1 MEIWFDDISSLRDY
15 DLEME
20 YCYITTPKRKR
31 HLIDIPAAD
40 GDIDVMEGI
49 GEPTYENRTV
59 TALFKMLGNIKA
71 TRFRIINDLEGKTV
85 QIVLPGDPNYCMVG
99 RVHIAGVGIS
109 PGDELLIIIDCNPWR
124 YARSMVSISSAAS
137 ASETQHTWKN
147 SGRRL
152 AVPEI
157 TVESGDVTFIADGKT
172 TSLSRGTHLVTALA
186 IPGFSSRRVTARG
199 GAFTVQYREAIL

>member
-1 MEIWFDDISSLRDY
+1 MEIWFDNISSLRDY
-15 DLEME
+15 NLEME

-31 HLIDIPAAD
+31 NLIDVPAAD

-71 TRFRIINDLEGKTV
+71 TRYRIINNLEGKTV
-85 QIVLPGDPNYCMVG
+85 QIVLPGDPNHYMVG
-99 RVHIAGVGIS
+99 RVHVAGLGFS

-124 YARSMVSISSAAS
+124 YARSMVSTSIAAS
-137 ASETQHTWKN
+137 ASEGQHTWRN

-157 TVESGDVTFIADGKT
+157 TVESGDVTFVADGKT
-172 TSLSRGTHLVTALA
+172 TVLGQGTHLVTALA

-199 GAFTVQYREAIL
+199 GAFSVQYREAIL